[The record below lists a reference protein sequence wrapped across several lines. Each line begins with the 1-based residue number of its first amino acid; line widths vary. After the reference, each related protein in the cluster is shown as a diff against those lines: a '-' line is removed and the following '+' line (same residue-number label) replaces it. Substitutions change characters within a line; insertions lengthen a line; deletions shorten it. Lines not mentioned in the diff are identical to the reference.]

1 MFSLFP
7 ASKEPN
13 YRPKLTLKTAI
24 FSVSIK
30 VPLLSLVATET
41 DELKREETFR
51 FARQIQQNSLFHNV
65 GQNPERHSRHN
76 LSVIDQILQRV
87 SAGEVVVEVRRVA
100 DESLV
105 GPGRV
110 DVPGDDDR
118 LDSQEAAERPGGV
131 RHFIHNL
138 NKREQKYRCL

>member
-7 ASKEPN
+7 LSKQPN

-41 DELKREETFR
+41 DELKREEKVTF
-51 FARQIQQNSLFHNV
+51 AQQIHQNDLFQNS
-65 GQNPERHSRHN
+65 ERHSRHN

-87 SAGEVVVEVRRVA
+87 SAGEVVMEVRRVA

-110 DVPGDDDR
+110 DVPGNDDR
-118 LDSQEAAERPGGV
+118 LDTQEAAERPGGV
-131 RHFIHNL
+131 RRFIHNL
-138 NKREQKYRCL
+138 NEREQKYRCL

>member
-1 MFSLFP
+1 MFSFI
-7 ASKEPN
+7 AVSNEPN
-13 YRPKLTLKTAI
+13 YQPKLTLKTAI

-41 DELKREETFR
+41 DELKRDETVR
-51 FARQIQQNSLFHNV
+51 SAQQIQQNSLFHNI
-65 GQNPERHSRHN
+65 GQNSERHSRHN

-131 RHFIHNL
+131 RRFIHNL
-138 NKREQKYRCL
+138 NERE